1 MRDSTTTRQPD
12 GRSGLPPFGGRDRVG
27 SHVTALLGRIRKG
40 DYLFAVV
47 TAIAIGVIGA
57 YGAILFRLLIRLA
70 HHLFFGTDVYSLEV
84 LEAIPWWRRLLTPA
98 AGGALVGLIVTRF
111 APEVK
116 GSGIPEV
123 MESVARRS
131 GTIRKRVLLTKAV
144 AAALTI
150 GSGGSAGREGPIV
163 HIGSAIGSA
172 VGQFMQVSATRLRT
186 FVACG
191 AAAAVAATF
200 NAPISGAL
208 FSIEVVL
215 GDLAVS
221 SLSAIVI
228 AAVVAT
234 VISRH
239 YLGDFPAFDVP
250 PYEMGHAAELL
261 LYGGLGVLCG
271 LVAAAFIRSLYMASD
286 RMDGSR
292 IPPWLRP
299 AAGGIAVGVIA
310 VGLPHVFG
318 VGYATINAALEARVG
333 LVFLLLALLGKM
345 VATSLTLG
353 SGGSGGVFAPSLY
366 LGAVLGAAWGQVM
379 QAALPGWDIHSG
391 AYALVGMGGL
401 VAATTHAPIT
411 AILIIFE
418 LTNNYKVIPP
428 LMLTCVVAML
438 ISTALSRESIY
449 TAKLVRRGVR
459 LHEGRDVNLL
469 RAIRVVEVMD
479 REVPTVSHRASFSE
493 FVQGLLSRQ
502 DSELIVVDDDRRL
515 VGSVSLSDVKAV
527 LPQSEDL
534 GSLVRAAD
542 VANTGVPFVLPDDN
556 LDLVMHVLGRVHNEQ
571 LPVVSDASAMT
582 VVGRVTRG
590 AVIDAYN
597 QRVFQADL
605 AGGFHSLLDA
615 VQGERQVEVA
625 GDIMLAE
632 VDVPASLM
640 GTTLKEA
647 DLRRRHGVEVLL
659 IHTPGPE
666 EGSIEGRPGKLPGP
680 DVRLEPGDRLLVM
693 GTSGAIDAL
702 REYGTSAS

>member
-1 MRDSTTTRQPD
+1 MPARTPNTPARSHLRLPVLAAGSGVARRVSGWT
-12 GRSGLPPFGGRDRVG
+12 GRL
-27 SHVTALLGRIRKG
+27 RKG

-47 TAIAIGVIGA
+47 TAIVIGVVGA
-57 YGAILFRLLIRLA
+57 YGAILFRLLIRVT
-70 HHLFFGTDVYSLEV
+70 HHLFFATDVYSLEV
-84 LEAIPWWRRLLTPA
+84 LHAIPWWRRLLTPVV
-98 AGGALVGLIVTRF
+98 GGAFVGLIVTRF

-131 GTIRKRVLLTKAV
+131 GAIRHRVLLTKAV

-172 VGQFMQVSATRLRT
+172 VGQVLQVSATRLRT

-228 AAVVAT
+228 SAVIAT

-239 YLGDFPAFDVP
+239 YLGDFPAFTVP
-250 PYEMGHAAELL
+250 PYEMTHGAELV
-261 LYGGLGVLCG
+261 LYAGLGILCG
-271 LVAAAFIRSLYMASD
+271 LTAVLFIRTLYFVSD
-286 RMDGSR
+286 RMDSSS

-299 AAGGIAVGVIA
+299 AAGGLGVGAIAL
-310 VGLPHVFG
+310 GLPHVFG
-318 VGYATINAALEARVG
+318 VGYATINAALWERAGV
-333 LVFLLLALLGKM
+333 VFLLSLLVAKLL
-345 VATSLTLG
+345 ATSLTLG

-366 LGAVLGAAWGQVM
+366 LGAVLGAAWGEVM
-379 QAALPGWDIHSG
+379 QVALPDWAVPSG

-438 ISTALSRESIY
+438 ISTTWCRESIY

-469 RAIRVVEVMD
+469 RTLHVSEVMD
-479 REVPTVSHRASFSE
+479 RDVPAVSHRAPFAR
-493 FVQGLLSRQ
+493 FLPGLLSRR
-502 DSELIVVDDDRRL
+502 DSELIVVDDDHRL
-515 VGSVSLSDVKAV
+515 VGTISLTDVKAV
-527 LPQSEDL
+527 IPESEDL
-534 GSLVRAAD
+534 GALVLAAD
-542 VANTGVPFVLPDDN
+542 VANTGVPFVVPQDN
-556 LDLVMHVLGRVHNEQ
+556 LDLVMHVFGRVPNEQ
-571 LPVVSDASAMT
+571 LPVVDDAAT
-582 VVGRVTRG
+582 LRVVGRVTRS

-597 QRVFQADL
+597 QKVFQADL

-615 VQGERQVEVA
+615 VQGERRVPVA
-625 GDIMLAE
+625 GDILLAE
-632 VDVPASLM
+632 VDIPASLM
-640 GTTLKEA
+640 GLTLREA
-647 DLRRRHGVEVLL
+647 DLRNKFGVEVLL
-659 IHTPGPE
+659 IHTPDMDGA
-666 EGSIEGRPGKLPGP
+666 SIEGRPGKLPGP

-693 GTSGAIDAL
+693 GRGAAIDAL
-702 REYGTSAS
+702 REHGGT